1 MQVECAVVAIQLAH
15 GARVRNTWAICPSMG
30 NNSGKPKLIPHNIP
44 WTSVRGLKAVRLRRR
59 CGKSGVKSMGLTHR
73 LLPKLPCLSVGEA
86 RGIAGVAVKCVD
98 ICRNTR
104 GESGALDHY

>member
-1 MQVECAVVAIQLAH
+1 L
-15 GARVRNTWAICPSMG
+15 
-30 NNSGKPKLIPHNIP
+30 
-44 WTSVRGLKAVRLRRR
+44 
-59 CGKSGVKSMGLTHR
+59 GVKSLGLTQR
-73 LLPKLPCLSVGEA
+73 LLPKLLCLSVGEA